1 MKIKIIVL
9 LLFVFFNTVGV
20 FAYVTYPKA
29 ILDVDTK
36 VMDVGDIINATV
48 EITIPPFAKLLQ
60 TEDDIFIEGWEIQ
73 DFHFRQDILDEC
85 KFILTLSIT
94 TFNSKLDG
102 IPKIKL
108 SYVNKEDLL
117 DDSFFCDKFYFF
129 SNSVPIKINSILS
142 NYQREE
148 IFDIKSIKKM
158 NIPIVFYILCL
169 LFVLFV
175 FFVIYREILIPKIR
189 KNNKFKFSPREKA
202 IRKLNSI
209 CSKDKQLSDINNN
222 YYLMSR
228 ALKVFIL
235 DLLGIKNKEMT
246 TMELLDILS
255 KETNIFH
262 KAYPD
267 ILNLFTIYNNAKYS
281 IETLSLK
288 DFFDVFNKTKQ
299 MIESLSVSIKKD

>member
-1 MKIKIIVL
+1 M
-9 LLFVFFNTVGV
+9 
-20 FAYVTYPKA
+20 
-29 ILDVDTK
+29 
-36 VMDVGDIINATV
+36 
-48 EITIPPFAKLLQ
+48 
-60 TEDDIFIEGWEIQ
+60 
-73 DFHFRQDILDEC
+73 
-85 KFILTLSIT
+85 
-94 TFNSKLDG
+94 
-102 IPKIKL
+102 
-108 SYVNKEDLL
+108 
-117 DDSFFCDKFYFF
+117 
-129 SNSVPIKINSILS
+129 
-142 NYQREE
+142 
-148 IFDIKSIKKM
+148 
-158 NIPIVFYILCL
+158 
-169 LFVLFV
+169 
-175 FFVIYREILIPKIR
+175 IPKIR

-255 KETNIFH
+255 KETNVFH